1 MGDSHIGTV
10 RQSQAHFS
18 QVPTDSLNM
27 ADVDLEDLLQA
38 LSAEE
43 LANLVDEMAA
53 DPDDKHMPASVR
65 TAYRCEKEPTGDLN
79 RDSLIN
85 CINEIALNTPDKEEK
100 VKFEPGIKRGKEYV
114 RKYNE
119 EELVQQEKEE
129 SGTVRLEPEM
139 EEALMNATLNDIM
152 ELADIL
158 NTNPQDFVME
168 AYADPLQ
175 YFEPDPPN
183 ETNPN
188 EVLEKLKS
196 NDKNTKDVNL
206 NNIAGISEQ
215 TFCDIFNSLR
225 NNDSITKFS
234 ACNCDLSDFA
244 VQTLCAALDQ
254 NSSLKSLSME
264 NNRISPDAVA
274 DLFEAA
280 ASPNNGLLEMR
291 VASQQQEKMGQRV
304 EERIAEAICK
314 NPRLMKAGITLEFNE
329 IVDRVSKHMIAN
341 MDKLRVTRLKDGVA
355 PGAGVKWT
363 AARTLD

>member
-129 SGTVRLEPEM
+129 
-139 EEALMNATLNDIM
+139 ALMNATLNDIM

-183 ETNPN
+183 DTNPQ
-188 EVLEKLKS
+188 EVLDKLSK
-196 NDKNTKDVNL
+196 NDSDLKDVNL
-206 NNIAGISEQ
+206 NNVNGISEQ
-215 TFCDIFNSLR
+215 LFCDIFNALK
-225 NNDSITKFS
+225 NND
-234 ACNCDLSDFA
+234 
-244 VQTLCAALDQ
+244 
-254 NSSLKSLSME
+254 
-264 NNRISPDAVA
+264 
-274 DLFEAA
+274 
-280 ASPNNGLLEMR
+280 R
-291 VASQQQEKMGQRV
+291 V
-304 EERIAEAICK
+304 
-314 NPRLMKAGITLEFNE
+314 
-329 IVDRVSKHMIAN
+329 
-341 MDKLRVTRLKDGVA
+341 
-355 PGAGVKWT
+355 
-363 AARTLD
+363 

>member
-1 MGDSHIGTV
+1 MGSRSCVPAMGDE
-10 RQSQAHFS
+10 
-18 QVPTDSLNM
+18 
-27 ADVDLEDLLQA
+27 VDLEDLLAA
-38 LSAEE
+38 LSPEE
-43 LANLVDEMAA
+43 LAHLVDEMAA

-65 TAYRCEKEPTGDLN
+65 TAYRCEKDPTGDLN
-79 RDSLIN
+79 RDSLID

-100 VKFEPGIKRGKEYV
+100 VKYEPGVKRGKAFV
-114 RKYNE
+114 PVYNE
-119 EELVQQEKEE
+119 SQQASMEKTE
-129 SGTVRLEPEM
+129 SGQVRLDPEE
-139 EEALMNATLNDIM
+139 EEAPSSATLDDIM
-152 ELADIL
+152 ALADIL

-183 ETNPN
+183 ETNPK
-188 EVLEKLKS
+188 EVLEKLQS
-196 NDKNTKDVNL
+196 NDKETKDVCL
-206 NNIAGISEQ
+206 NNVAGISEQ
-215 TFCDIFNSLR
+215 LFCDIFNAIK
-225 NNDSITKFS
+225 NNDQLTKLS

-244 VQTLCAALDQ
+244 VQTLCSVLDQ
-254 NSSLKSLSME
+254 NSSLKSLSIE
-264 NNRISPDAVA
+264 NNRVSPDVLG

-280 ASPNNGLLEMR
+280 ASPNNGLIEMR
-291 VASQQQEKMGQRV
+291 VAAQQQEKMGQRV
-304 EERIAEAICK
+304 EERIAAAICK